1 MEGSM
6 VTKTKKANLETW
18 ACVVGVEEC
27 RAVVHVEGEG
37 AEERLLSVDI
47 LCQNEAVLEETRVT
61 FYIPE

>member
-1 MEGSM
+1 M
-6 VTKTKKANLETW
+6 
-18 ACVVGVEEC
+18 VGVEEC

-47 LCQNEAVLEETRVT
+47 LYQNEAVLEETRVT

>member
-27 RAVVHVEGEG
+27 RAVVHVEG